1 MDADPEW
8 LVRPDG
14 LLSGVA
20 LGTLAAVIDETLSE
34 AMEKMD
40 KAVQHTQSQFSTVRT
55 GRATPS
61 LVERITIE
69 YYGAQVPLQQLASIS
84 VPEARQLLIKP
95 HDRSTLEAIEKA
107 IRDSDL
113 GLSPNND
120 GIAIRLSLPLLTE
133 DRRREYVKVVKHMAE
148 DGRIAVRAAR
158 RDARKAMET
167 AEKDGDISADEL
179 ERAEKDLEK
188 VTHDH
193 VEHID
198 AAVGRKEQE
207 LLEV

>member
-1 MDADPEW
+1 MVCDGG
-8 LVRPDG
+8 LVVRVG
-14 LLSGVA
+14 
-20 LGTLAAVIDETLSE
+20 LGTLADVIDETLLE

-40 KAVQHTQSQFSTVRT
+40 KAVEHTQSQFSTVRT

-61 LVERITIE
+61 LVERISVE

-95 HDRSTLEAIEKA
+95 HDRSTLESIEKS

-113 GLSPNND
+113 GVAPNND
-120 GIAIRLSLPLLTE
+120 GISIRLSLPQLTE
-133 DRRREYVKVVKHMAE
+133 ERRKEYVKVVKHMAE
-148 DGRIAVRAAR
+148 DGRIAIRGAR
-158 RDARKAMET
+158 RDARKALEN
-167 AEKDGDISADEL
+167 AEKASDISADEL
-179 ERAEKDLEK
+179 ERAEKELEK

-193 VEHID
+193 VELID